1 MLALLSLF
9 PLLSTDSFNL
19 SPFTEGHTCRQIL
32 SRGSYVNKSE
42 LAPLW
47 YTGMC
52 LLPGLP
58 AFLMALPCIRRLA
71 AGTPTHEAHALM
83 NVCVCACRG
92 VVATHVM
99 MLQFSYIINA
109 SAQVSPHCHCPV
121 WSLNKRWYRTASL
134 RLLFCLCFN
143 SLSLTL
149 IFSALVH
156 LPGWCYSVFLCVT
169 KFNSKTKCVSPS
181 QYFLAS
187 LPCLWHSWWKWSNF
201 KNGSQIY
208 CFFFFLFFS

>member
-83 NVCVCACRG
+83 NVCVCVCMSGGCGHACYD
-92 VVATHVM
+92 VAVLIH
-99 MLQFSYIINA
+99 
-109 SAQVSPHCHCPV
+109 
-121 WSLNKRWYRTASL
+121 NKRKRTSEPT
-134 RLLFCLCFN
+134 
-143 SLSLTL
+143 LSLPSLKSQQTL
-149 IFSALVH
+149 IQDSF
-156 LPGWCYSVFLCVT
+156 
-169 KFNSKTKCVSPS
+169 SPS
-181 QYFLAS
+181 SFLSLFQFFKSDTYF
-187 LPCLWHSWWKWSNF
+187 
-201 KNGSQIY
+201 
-208 CFFFFLFFS
+208 